1 MSEEKSPAP
10 TTKPPPRRRAI
21 PLVTSII
28 ITLLVIACLTEGFL
42 IYLKQLQVVASSGA
56 ADQVAGH
63 IAKLEREKGDTENTL
78 KRYYELVGPGDPAQL
93 EELVRN
99 ARPPTVRGYLSE
111 QEAKLTTTTTK
122 LDELE
127 TGWKGME
134 KARDE
139 AIQARGAAD
148 VQLIQKT
155 TEFLQRL
162 EALTKQLQAEQDAR
176 SKDVAAL
183 QAEVDELEGRLTD
196 EEERSNDLGSKYNKE
211 KQTRRALENWYQEH
225 LSKVRVL
232 LALSLRVPPESVG
245 LSEAVVA
252 ADRLS
257 VTLTDSG
264 EEPVRF
270 PRDPRFQEGMRF
282 VIYDRQRRAKCLVQL
297 VNVLPDKALGQ
308 VVEKYPQYSPVS
320 PGDLAILDLAYE
332 ELRTRPGP
340 PGSP

>member
-10 TTKPPPRRRAI
+10 PTKERPRRRAI

-28 ITLLVIACLTEGFL
+28 IALLVVACLTESFL
-42 IYLKQLQVVASSGA
+42 IYLKQLQVVASSQA

-63 IAKLEREKGDTENTL
+63 IAKLEREKENTENTL
-78 KRYYELVGPGDPAQL
+78 KRYYELVGPGDAAQL

-99 ARPPTVRGYLSE
+99 ARPPTVQGYLSGLE
-111 QEAKLTTTTTK
+111 GKLTTTTTR

-134 KARDE
+134 KARGE

-162 EALTKQLQAEQDAR
+162 EALTEQLKAEREAR
-176 SKDVAAL
+176 STDVNSL
-183 QAEVDELEGRLTD
+183 QAEVDELQE
-196 EEERSNDLGSKYNKE
+196 DLKDSDRQFNEVGDKYNKLLRTH
-211 KQTRRALENWYQEH
+211 KAVTNWYQEH

-232 LALSLRVPPESVG
+232 LALSLRVPPKSVG

-270 PRDPRFQEGMRF
+270 PRDARLREGMRF

-320 PGDLAILDLAYE
+320 PGDLAVLDLAYE
-332 ELRTRPGP
+332 ELRTRPRP
-340 PGSP
+340 PSGL

>member
-28 ITLLVIACLTEGFL
+28 IALLVAACLTEGFL
-42 IYLKQLQVVASSGA
+42 IYLKQLQVVASSQA
-56 ADQVAGH
+56 TEQVAGH
-63 IAKLEREKGDTENTL
+63 IAKLEREKENTENTL
-78 KRYYELVGPGDPAQL
+78 KRYYELVGAGDAAQL

-99 ARPPTVRGYLSE
+99 ARPPTVQGYLSE
-111 QEAKLTTTTTK
+111 LEGKLTTTTTRM
-122 LDELE
+122 DELQ

-148 VQLIQKT
+148 VQLTQKT

-162 EALTKQLQAEQDAR
+162 EALTKQLQAEQEAR
-176 SKDVAAL
+176 SKDVNSL
-183 QAEVDELEGRLTD
+183 QAEVDELEGRLKD
-196 EEERSNDLGSKYNKE
+196 EEKRSDDLTSRYNQE

-282 VIYDRQRRAKCLVQL
+282 VIYDGQGRAKCLVQL
-297 VNVLPDKALGQ
+297 VNVLPDKVLGQ
-308 VVEKYPQYSPVS
+308 VVRKYRGYSPVS
-320 PGDLAILDLAYE
+320 PGDLAVLDLAYE

-340 PGSP
+340 PSSL